1 MTYLGVSI
9 RMWVVDTKES
19 GRLGGA
25 ARARRL
31 TPGRRSEIARA
42 AVRARWNRRGVMEQ
56 GQAVTALALNANW
69 LDEPVTVSTMMVNAG
84 EDAVAAWQIAG
95 TQTGG
100 EGAVTTTGCY
110 TVAAASNFPYT
121 TAENCYYPW
130 YSYPVY
136 VSSPSRPIRLTM
148 SEVERLRK
156 LAKAD
161 EKVKAILAK
170 FTESIEIVVDF
181 A

>member
-1 MTYLGVSI
+1 
-9 RMWVVDTKES
+9 
-19 GRLGGA
+19 
-25 ARARRL
+25 
-31 TPGRRSEIARA
+31 
-42 AVRARWNRRGVMEQ
+42 MEQ

-95 TQTGG
+95 TQTSAQTMQGTLTTN
-100 EGAVTTTGCY
+100 AIYTTGNY
-110 TVAAASNFPYT
+110 WWPY
-121 TAENCYYPW
+121 

-136 VSSPSRPIRLTM
+136 LSSPSRPIRLTM

-170 FTESIEIVVDF
+170 FTEQIEIVVDF

>member
-84 EDAVAAWQIAG
+84 EDAVAAWHFDG
-95 TQTGG
+95 TATT
-100 EGAVTTTGCY
+100 EIYTTGNCWW
-110 TVAAASNFPYT
+110 PY
-121 TAENCYYPW
+121 